1 MSRLLFLGSTVAD
14 VVIRTPT
21 LPTPGDDLHIR
32 QQAGLGGCAFNA
44 FRAAQATGTAQCL
57 LASPVGG
64 GMWGDFVRTALNARG
79 ITSAVPPAPG
89 DNGCCYCLVTPDG
102 ERSFLCEHGAEYRF
116 RREWLD
122 ALPTDADGVYLCGLE
137 LEESTGPVLLDWLE
151 AHPPRRLY
159 FAPGPRLTRLHPT
172 LMARAASLSPL
183 FHLSEVEAAQF
194 TRQDDPARAAAMIRQ
209 LTLGD
214 VVVTLGSR
222 GAYVLTEEGGTLLS
236 ACPALVRDT
245 VGAGDSHI
253 GAIMA
258 GMAEGLPLPQAVHRA
273 NLAAAAVVSQD
284 GGELTRAAWDN
295 QLAAHQAWMEETP

>member
-14 VVIRTPT
+14 VVIRTPA

-32 QQAGLGGCAFNA
+32 QQASLGGCAFNA
-44 FRAAQATGTAQCL
+44 FRAAQATGISECL

-64 GMWGDFVRTALNARG
+64 GMWGQWVRAALTARG
-79 ITSAVPPAPG
+79 IVPAIPPAE
-89 DNGCCYCLVTPDG
+89 DENGCCYCLVTPDG

-122 ALPTDADGVYLCGLE
+122 ELPTDADGVYLCGLE
-137 LEESTGPVLLDWLE
+137 LEEPTGTVLLDWLE

-159 FAPGPRLTRLHPT
+159 FAPGPRLTRLHPSR
-172 LMARAASLSPL
+172 MARIAALSPL

-194 TRQDDPARAAAMIRQ
+194 TRQEDPARAAAMIRQ

-214 VVVTLGSR
+214 VVVTLGAR
-222 GAYVLTEEGGTLLS
+222 GAYVLSAEDEALLP
-236 ACPALVRDT
+236 ACPAPVRDT

-258 GMAEGLPLPQAVHRA
+258 GMAEGLTLRRAVHRA
-273 NLAAAAVVSQD
+273 NLAAAAVVSQN
-284 GGELTRAAWDN
+284 GGELTRSAWEN
-295 QLAAHQAWMEETP
+295 QLAAHQSWMEEKS